1 MPGAVAVTK
10 CPRTRICA
18 EAVSA
23 RLQSSGRHVVFFEAD
38 GAGGRELE
46 AAIRGGQIAAVIEV
60 SLAELAAQL
69 LQTGYGAGRNRLTAA
84 AIIGIPQII
93 TLGGLDAARIG
104 PDYDVEERHVAIFEN
119 ARFIRTTPA
128 ENDRLGQ
135 EIAFKASAA
144 STPPMLV
151 VPRGGLS
158 SLDVPGGAFWQAA
171 TDAALLRS
179 LQNWLISSVR
189 VDEIAAHINDET
201 CAEYIV
207 ACFNEIAA
215 LH

>member
-1 MPGAVAVTK
+1 MSGAVAVTK

-18 EAVSA
+18 EAASA
-23 RLQSSGRHVVFFEAD
+23 RLQASGRHVVFFEAD

-46 AAIRGGQIAAVIEV
+46 AAIGGGHIAAVIEM
-60 SLAELAAQL
+60 SLAELAAEL

-84 AIIGIPQII
+84 AITGIPQII
-93 TLGGLDAARIG
+93 TLGGLDAARVG
-104 PDYDVEERHVAIFEN
+104 PDYQVEDRHVAIFED

-144 STPPMLV
+144 STPPSLI

-158 SLDVPGGAFWQAA
+158 SLDVPGSTFWQPES
-171 TDAALLRS
+171 DAALLRS
-179 LQNWLISSVR
+179 LQNWLTPSVR
-189 VDEIAAHINDET
+189 VHGIPAHINDET
-201 CAEYIV
+201 CVEYIV

-215 LH
+215 RH

>member
-1 MPGAVAVTK
+1 M
-10 CPRTRICA
+10 
-18 EAVSA
+18 
-23 RLQSSGRHVVFFEAD
+23 
-38 GAGGRELE
+38 
-46 AAIRGGQIAAVIEV
+46 
-60 SLAELAAQL
+60 
-69 LQTGYGAGRNRLTAA
+69 QTDYGAGRNRLTAA
-84 AIIGIPQII
+84 AIAGIPQII

-104 PDYDVEERHVAIFEN
+104 PDYDVEERHVAFFEN

-144 STPPMLV
+144 STPPMLI

-158 SLDVPGGAFWQAA
+158 SLDVAGGTFWQPES
-171 TDAALLRS
+171 DSALVRS
-179 LQNWLISSVR
+179 LRNWLTPSVR
-189 VDEIAAHINDET
+189 VHEVHAHINDER

-207 ACFNEIAA
+207 ACFCEIAA